1 MRKMR
6 NLFVSLFI
14 CVSLIT
20 FSCKKESTTTTTLEG
35 KKVSNAKVIM
45 VEGNAFVLDQTT
57 NQWEQLVAGDLLKES
72 DTIKTESKSNVEIQF
87 QEGSIIKIKENSELK
102 IAKLYSEQNIN
113 NTKLFLNS
121 GTLLAKPE
129 KQTEGSSFEVDT
141 KSITAGVR
149 GTEFIVVA
157 GSNVTKVAVNS
168 GKVIIKK
175 RLILDSFDRVKE
187 IDLDIAKKI
196 EDVAIGEIELAQNE
210 KIVVSDDDIKNL
222 NSKVE
227 QDISSIVSE
236 LEKNKDSEE
245 KLKET
250 IATIEKEKI
259 NDINSFSSKVIK
271 KDKITDK
278 DKKTDI
284 PVEEFKDMGK
294 NNISENTTTT
304 TTIIEEKKIS
314 KDKEKVTEETT
325 TNIEK
330 QLVTVV
336 DKLGNLGLTFSEKNT
351 GVTTNN
357 KFIYIAT
364 DTNKSLLCLN
374 TSGKLLWKFSNPKL
388 KKIESF
394 ITPYKNMVVFGSYD
408 SIFVL
413 NANSGE
419 IIQSLDITNGTSFWA
434 KPVEIANSI
443 IIPTSRYTYKFDG
456 SSISVMNEIE
466 VSQGQ
471 VYMAAKNNSL
481 YISDS
486 LYQNIKEFDI
496 SSNSVTWTS
505 NNLLS
510 SSYMLPVI
518 SDQYLVIADNDGNL
532 YRFNIKQKTKSYNI
546 LKIGSGVTSNIV
558 SDGLNLYF
566 VAKDGFFY
574 KADLNTFN
582 SVQKVIKV
590 DNNPGSDKYLT
601 KKLVMANDK
610 IYFASDSGKIFSYDK
625 TKNEAIFIN
634 IEENKENL
642 PLVGSPV
649 VINNEVYV
657 IDTKSNIYK
666 AYETYK

>member
-175 RLILDSFDRVKE
+175 RLILDSLDRVKE
-187 IDLDIAKKI
+187 IDLNIAKKI

-304 TTIIEEKKIS
+304 TTIEEKKIS

>member
-1 MRKMR
+1 MR

-175 RLILDSFDRVKE
+175 RLILDSLDRVKE
-187 IDLDIAKKI
+187 IDLNIAKKI

>member
-175 RLILDSFDRVKE
+175 RLILDSLDRVKE
-187 IDLDIAKKI
+187 IDLNIAKKI